1 MRLKSFLFLITALAM
16 GLALAGCSSDSGGEG
31 YPVPGPKEGYL
42 YSGVL
47 TDAQKIMLSFQDAPA
62 VYLEDETDLSD
73 GVVIIPDGKTL
84 HVNGQTVKVNLNTV
98 IVVTSNGKLDW
109 DNKPTSILE
118 GTSAVVIGKTYED
131 GRYSAGSYGVD
142 GNTFGI
148 NFGEIGKNKYA
159 GSESVGWHTAATKY
173 DDLVIGASGTTGY
186 FLGNLSES
194 GNVTPAGT
202 LVVGGNLALSTDKV
216 ITSAAPIYVY
226 GNLKG
231 GTDASQTLI
240 TGTVSAISAEISGG
254 KIANDFTILRDGK
267 FSEKTVT
274 FEGALNVRRDAS
286 FDEVKFEGVA
296 AVAKQATFTSDKKV
310 AGSVTVGNLK
320 ISGTGGNQNLVLD
333 QNGQII
339 YNNGVTGSF
348 LTGAGTLATLDGGSI
363 TLTLASNKL
372 TIDGK
377 GAVGSF
383 AVQNNIDLTGENTI
397 EVKGSAA
404 VKFEAGTIVASTYKL
419 GGTIDAVTSNE
430 GFILTKDS
438 IKKRTDT
445 TGTPTIIL
453 GTANGILLRL
463 NEDSSSTAIIDGVNI
478 DLSSGGSIGV
488 YEGNLIIT
496 GGGSVTTSATAKIA
510 WGGTIAGSA
519 AGGSLLVG
527 SIAVPGGTTAEG
539 IAAGSVGTHSSA
551 LVGVIVS
558 NDGFITTSASVAQG
572 TEGAGKFADGGSAT
586 TAGSILVFGHNN

>member
-1 MRLKSFLFLITALAM
+1 
-16 GLALAGCSSDSGGEG
+16 
-31 YPVPGPKEGYL
+31 
-42 YSGVL
+42 
-47 TDAQKIMLSFQDAPA
+47 MLSFQDAPA

-98 IVVTSNGKLDW
+98 IVVTSKGKLDW

-118 GTSAVVIGKTYED
+118 GTSAVVIGAKYEE

-148 NFGEIGKNKYA
+148 NFGEAGKNKYA
-159 GSESVGWHTAATKY
+159 GSESVGWHTAATSY

-194 GNVTPAGT
+194 GNITPAGT
-202 LVVGGNLALSTDKV
+202 LVVGGNLTLSTNKV

-231 GTDASQTLI
+231 GTDAMQTLI

-267 FSEKTVT
+267 FSEKAVRV
-274 FEGALNVRRDAS
+274 EGALNVGRDAS
-286 FDEVKFEGVA
+286 FDEVKFEGAA

-333 QNGQII
+333 PNGQII

-372 TIDGK
+372 TVDGK

-383 AVQNNIDLTGENTI
+383 AVYNNIGLTGNNTI

-430 GFILTKDS
+430 GFVLTSTGIQKS
-438 IKKRTDT
+438 SGA

-453 GTANGILLRL
+453 GTANGILLTL
-463 NEDSSSTAIIDGVNI
+463 NEDGTAIIDGVNVS
-478 DLSSGGSIGV
+478 LTGGGSIGV
-488 YEGNLIIT
+488 SSGNLIIT
-496 GGGSVTTSATAKIA
+496 GGGSVTTSGGIA
-510 WGGTIAGSA
+510 WAGTIAGTDAA

-527 SIAVPGGTTAEG
+527 SLSAANTSTNTIPSGS
-539 IAAGSVGTHSSA
+539 ILAGSIGTQSSTPGI
-551 LVGVIVS
+551 LVS
-558 NDGFITTSASVAQG
+558 NATFIFTDASVENG
-572 TEGAGKFADGGSAT
+572 STGISGGIVDGGSASIG
-586 TAGSILVFGHNN
+586 GSILVFGHN